1 MTDITF
7 VTSLE
12 QLHEVPDGATVD
24 DTVYRAGGTD
34 LQDRLRTS
42 NAEPRIIDLTGLP
55 GFADVSTAD
64 DGGLVIG
71 AGVTVAR
78 LARDLAGSHP
88 ALALTCAGLATPQV
102 RAVATIGG
110 NLLQHTRC
118 WYYRHPET
126 TCLKSGGTT
135 CPARDGR
142 HLYGVA
148 FDTSPCVHPHPS
160 SVAMALLTYDATV
173 TVSGG
178 GRLGVE
184 ELLGGPDGP
193 DGPIGSDGTRDHHL
207 PAGEVLTTVVLPPAL
222 DGERAAYFR
231 AISRFEAEWPLVE
244 AVCRVQIGDDARVAQ
259 CGIAIGG
266 VAPVPLRLHAAEDLL
281 TGSRLDDLTIDA
293 VCEAATVGANPLPE
307 TGYKV
312 ALIAATVRE
321 VLERVAAG

>member
-1 MTDITF
+1 MSDITF
-7 VTSLE
+7 VTSLDE
-12 QLHEVPDGATVD
+12 LGGVPDGATVD

-55 GFADVSTAD
+55 GFADVSEAE

-71 AGVTVAR
+71 AGATVAR
-78 LARDLAGSHP
+78 LARDLRRDYP

-126 TCLKSGGTT
+126 SCLKSGGAT

-142 HLYGVA
+142 HLHGVA

-160 SVAMALLTYDATV
+160 SVAMALLAYDATV

-178 GRLGVE
+178 ARLGID
-184 ELLGGPDGP
+184 ELLGD
-193 DGPIGSDGTRDHHL
+193 GSDGTRDHRL
-207 PAGEVLTTVVLPPAL
+207 PAGEVLTAVVLPPAL
-222 DGERAAYFR
+222 VGERAAYFR

-244 AVCRVQIGDDARVAQ
+244 AVARVRLGDDGRVAE
-259 CGIAIGG
+259 CGLAIGG
-266 VAPVPLRLHAAEDLL
+266 VAPVPLRLRAAEELL
-281 TGSRLDDLTIDA
+281 TGSVLDEATIAA
-293 VCEAATVGANPLPE
+293 VSEAATVGATPLPE

-321 VLERVAAG
+321 VLERIAAG

>member
-7 VTSLE
+7 VTSLDE
-12 QLHEVPDGATVD
+12 LPRVPDGATVE
-24 DTVYRAGGTD
+24 DTVFRAGGTD
-34 LQDRLRTS
+34 LQERLRTS
-42 NAEPRIIDLTGLP
+42 NAQPRIIDLTGLP
-55 GFADVSTAD
+55 GFADVSDVPEAEG
-64 DGGLVIG
+64 GGLVIG

-78 LARDLAGSHP
+78 LARELSGSYP

-126 TCLKSGGTT
+126 SCLKAGGTT

-160 SVAMALLTYDATV
+160 SLAMALLTYDATV

-178 GRLGVE
+178 AHLGVE
-184 ELLGGPDGP
+184 ELLGD
-193 DGPIGSDGTRDHHL
+193 GSDGTRDHRL
-207 PAGEVLTTVVLPPAL
+207 PEGEVLTTVVLPPAL
-222 DGERAAYFR
+222 AGERAAYFR

-244 AVCRVQIGDDARVAQ
+244 AVCRVRRGEDGRVQ
-259 CGIAIGG
+259 ECGLAIGG
-266 VAPVPLRLHAAEDLL
+266 VAPVPLRLRAAEDIL
-281 TGSRLDDLTIDA
+281 TGSLLDETTIAA
-293 VCEAATVGANPLPE
+293 VSEAATAGADPLPE

-312 ALIAATVRE
+312 DLIAATVRE
-321 VLERVAAG
+321 VLERLAAEGG